1 MARFKH
7 LEVYQLSY
15 RFTKMVY
22 QTKLKVPKTLKNDL
36 GQMIFE
42 SALRV
47 TKGIVIANG
56 SIDKTKTLN
65 FVFLEIDVIW
75 TFLRLLYDLKGIS
88 KGEFQVLSEVLTD
101 ISDQIQKWLNW
112 SKENNKKSSESK
124 ARIK

>member
-1 MARFKH
+1 MAKFHH

-15 RFTKMVY
+15 RFTKMIFE
-22 QTKLKVPKTLKNDL
+22 TKIKLPKTLKGDL
-36 GQMIFE
+36 GQMTFL
-42 SALRV
+42 SALKLTR
-47 TKGIVIANG
+47 GVIIA
-56 SIDKTKTLN
+56 SSSQDKSKVLN
-65 FVFLEIDVIW
+65 LVALEIDVIW
-75 TFLRLLYDLKGIS
+75 QFLRLMYDLKGIS